1 MQDKKETCS
10 VWHSRHLSRHSPLPL
25 PLHPEV
31 PCSSVSPWSC
41 CCCWGCLPSSPP
53 LPFYPPATSAPTRCL
68 LSRELLLCLSSLS
81 LGPPIAFLTLS
92 HPLLWPLVSLLV
104 HLPFSL
110 SPLQKCGLFL
120 LDACYCKPLCLVS
133 SNICSGAWPVAQS
146 GKHSILPGL

>member
-1 MQDKKETCS
+1 MLCLTLTS
-10 VWHSRHLSRHSPLPL
+10 PVPSLSPP
-25 PLHPEV
+25 PP
-31 PCSSVSPWSC
+31 PSPWGSLLIC
-41 CCCWGCLPSSPP
+41 VTLKLLLLLRMSSFLPPP

-81 LGPPIAFLTLS
+81 LGPPIAFFTLS